1 LNVAA
6 LYDLAD
12 RENIAIDEFP
22 MKHKVSLSLMD
33 NDGNCYIAID
43 TLQLDSA
50 QSEKIILAH
59 ELGHCMT
66 GSFYNKYAACD
77 IRKRHENHA
86 DKWSFANLV
95 PEKELREAVSAGFTE
110 PWQLAEYFDVPC
122 DYIVR
127 ACHWYKYHNM
137 DIIA

>member
-1 LNVAA
+1 MNIAA

-86 DKWSFANLV
+86 DKWSFSAIV
-95 PEKELREAVSAGFTE
+95 PENEVKEAVSSGFTE
-110 PWQLAEYFDVPC
+110 VWQLAEHFNVPY
-122 DYIVR
+122 DYMEK

-137 DIIA
+137 DVIA